1 MLNNNYYDIILI
13 LQRYNI
19 FFINKIFEKK
29 FGNYILFF
37 TQKNLDLM

>member
-19 FFINKIFEKK
+19 FFINKIFEKNFLWK
-29 FGNYILFF
+29 RLNYSSSID
-37 TQKNLDLM
+37 K

>member
-1 MLNNNYYDIILI
+1 MLNNIYYDIILI

-29 FGNYILFF
+29 FFMEKVKL
-37 TQKNLDLM
+37 

>member
-13 LQRYNI
+13 LQRYNF

-29 FGNYILFF
+29 FFMEKVKL
-37 TQKNLDLM
+37 

>member
-29 FGNYILFF
+29 FFMEKVKL
-37 TQKNLDLM
+37 